1 MSDKHN
7 LRATFVPSS
16 NLDYEQERA
25 KQEIS
30 EQEISEQERAEYE
43 RRNRARGI
51 PQYVL
56 DEQNRKPLYNSPYQ
70 SPVIV
75 FSIIAIII
83 GLVYTYKDKN
93 NTIFII
99 LSILLVVV
107 VIFAK
112 MIDYIFAM
120 LLMNFIG

>member
-30 EQEISEQERAEYE
+30 EQERAEYE
-43 RRNRARGI
+43 RRAI
-51 PQYVL
+51 PQYIL
-56 DEQNRKPLYNSPYQ
+56 DELKKPKPIPYSPYQ
-70 SPVIV
+70 SPVII

-83 GLVYTYKDKN
+83 GLIYTYKDKN

-99 LSILLVVV
+99 LSILLAVV
-107 VIFAK
+107 VIFAS
-112 MIDYIFAM
+112 MIDYIFTM

>member
-30 EQEISEQERAEYE
+30 EQERAEYE
-43 RRNRARGI
+43 TRTRARGI

-56 DEQNRKPLYNSPYQ
+56 DEQNRKPLYYSPYQ

-107 VIFAK
+107 VLFASL
-112 MIDYIFAM
+112 IDYIFAM

>member
-16 NLDYEQERA
+16 NLYYEQGRA

-43 RRNRARGI
+43 TRTRGI

-56 DEQNRKPLYNSPYQ
+56 DEQNRKPLYYSPYQ

-112 MIDYIFAM
+112 MIDFIFAM
-120 LLMNFIG
+120 LFL